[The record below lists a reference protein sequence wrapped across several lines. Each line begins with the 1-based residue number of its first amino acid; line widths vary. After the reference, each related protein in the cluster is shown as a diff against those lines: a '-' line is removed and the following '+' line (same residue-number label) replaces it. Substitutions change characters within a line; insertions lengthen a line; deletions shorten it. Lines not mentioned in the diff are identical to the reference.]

1 MRSPLVDPELVAQ
14 GRALGDPTRHHIF
27 RYIADADRPVGV
39 AELTTDVGLNHNA
52 VRQHLAVLVDAGL
65 VLEELE
71 DRRRPGRP
79 RLLYRLAPEVE
90 GTWGTTGPFQFL
102 AAALAEV
109 ISTGSS
115 PYEVGRRLGRERAGE
130 LAAEGE
136 SSGNAV
142 IGDELERRGF
152 RPRTRTRTRQGL
164 VEFALHR
171 CPFAAVVQS
180 SPEVVCD
187 LHRGLAEGLAE
198 GLGDVEVCQF
208 IARRPP
214 RSACRIV
221 TSPKADGG

>member
-1 MRSPLVDPELVAQ
+1 MRSLVVDPEVVGQ

-39 AELTTDVGLNHNA
+39 AELTADVGLNHNA
-52 VRQHLAVLVDAGL
+52 VRQHLAVLGDAGL

-71 DRRRPGRP
+71 DRHRPGRP

-90 GTWGTTGPFQFL
+90 GTWGTPGPFEFL
-102 AAALAEV
+102 ATALAEV
-109 ISTGSS
+109 ISTGSA
-115 PYEVGRRLGRERAGE
+115 PYEVGRRLGRERAGQ
-130 LAAEGE
+130 LSAAGDD
-136 SSGNAV
+136 SGNEV
-142 IGDELERRGF
+142 IAEELERRGF
-152 RPRTRTRTRQGL
+152 RPRTRTRPREGL

-171 CPFAAVVQS
+171 CPFAAVVPT

-198 GLGDVEVCQF
+198 GLGDVEVSQF

-214 RSACRIV
+214 RSVCRIV
-221 TSPKADGG
+221 ISPTVSRP